1 MRGFTLPDRAFLV
14 DQGLRLL
21 LLVVGVFLAAFG
33 FAVFLAPHN
42 LAAGGI
48 AGISVI
54 INYYTGW
61 PLGMLYFVLNLPLMV
76 LGFPVL
82 GRWPFVVRTLIA
94 AALFAL
100 FTDLLTALL
109 PQVLVPFPPTDDLLL
124 SGLYGGVLGGLGAG
138 LVYRTG
144 STVGGTSIIGRIIQ
158 SRTGQPLSQ
167 SFIYTDGVI
176 LLAMGLVFGWQV
188 PLYGLLILVVNGLAS
203 DYALEGVSVT
213 RVATIITNCPE
224 EMSAALIASLGRGVS
239 YWPVTGGYTGE
250 QHFLVT
256 CTLYRSQMREIRRV
270 VARVDPN
277 AFVTI
282 GISHQALGKGFRPL

>member
-1 MRGFTLPDRAFLV
+1 MRGFTLPDRAILI

-21 LLVVGVFLAAFG
+21 LLIVGVFLAAFG

-61 PLGMLYFVLNLPLMV
+61 PLGTLYFVLNLPLMV

-100 FTDLLTALL
+100 FTDLLTVLL

-188 PLYGLLILVVNGLAS
+188 PLYGLLILVINGLAS

-213 RVATIITNCPE
+213 RVATIITNYPE

-256 CTLYRSQMREIRRV
+256 CTLYRSQMRDIRRV